1 MNGRGTKEDEGRK
14 ESRPRDRGRIV
25 HDFAEGRDICQ
36 PNGEKCSQHR
46 KGKAGVNRIRYRNA
60 VLDDAD
66 HVRGEGLGRTNNAS
80 QASRGP
86 IPCRLRFQR
95 KDNRQQAQAACQSD
109 AVWSWG
115 SGGLT

>member
-1 MNGRGTKEDEGRK
+1 MNGRGTKEEEGRK
-14 ESRPRDRGRIV
+14 ESRSRDRGRMV
-25 HDFAEGRDICQ
+25 HEFAESRDICQ
-36 PNGEKCSQHR
+36 PNGENRSQHR
-46 KGKAGVNRIRYRNA
+46 KGKTGVNRVRYRNA

-66 HVRGEGLGRTNNAS
+66 HICREGFGRAHIAA

-95 KDNRQQAQAACQSD
+95 KNHRQQAQAARQSD